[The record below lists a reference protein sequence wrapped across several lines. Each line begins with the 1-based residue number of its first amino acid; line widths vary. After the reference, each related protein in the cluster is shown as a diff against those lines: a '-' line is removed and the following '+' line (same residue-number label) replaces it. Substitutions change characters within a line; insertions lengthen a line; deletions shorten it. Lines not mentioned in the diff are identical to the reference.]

1 MVTENEFGA
10 KLPADLLDTGHFTDV
25 AFIFKQENDDNSDSE
40 TRIPAHKM
48 ILAFISPVFN
58 SMFYGDLKETGDV
71 IITDATAEGFTE
83 FLQLFYKPE
92 VKFTIDNIAEV
103 MKLIDK
109 YDVAGGLK
117 TIEKFLLNSVTVE
130 NVCSFYEL
138 AAPYKLSDDVINEFK
153 NMIGEHFEKIL
164 KSSTFAELNPE
175 TVTDI
180 LQWDEMNCAETDLF
194 NAVVARATQSL
205 QQRQLTI
212 DVDNI
217 KEELKDVIKY
227 IRFPTMS
234 TTEFVEILEEYPG
247 LLEPRVF
254 CDILC
259 YIGSQRTMTVAKEFN
274 TKKRYYWYW
283 YGVDEENKCR
293 CGFDFDSGLLI

>member
-1 MVTENEFGA
+1 MV
-10 KLPADLLDTGHFTDV
+10 
-25 AFIFKQENDDNSDSE
+25 
-40 TRIPAHKM
+40 
-48 ILAFISPVFN
+48 LAFISPVFN

-71 IITDATAEGFTE
+71 VITDTTAEGFTE

-117 TIEKFLLNSVTVE
+117 TIEKSLFNSVTVE

-138 AAPYKLSDDVINEFK
+138 AAPYQLSDNIINEFK
-153 NMIGEHFEKIL
+153 NMIGEHLEKIL

-194 NAVVARATQSL
+194 HAVVARATQSL
-205 QQRQLTI
+205 QQRQLTV

-227 IRFPTMS
+227 IRFPTMTRRIS
-234 TTEFVEILEEYPG
+234 GPFGTESFL
-247 LLEPRVF
+247 
-254 CDILC
+254 
-259 YIGSQRTMTVAKEFN
+259 
-274 TKKRYYWYW
+274 RY
-283 YGVDEENKCR
+283 
-293 CGFDFDSGLLI
+293 SL